1 VAELKV
7 FGDSVELGRSGM
19 RFIWAVAEAPAERE
33 LLTGDRHL
41 VKVTEHGVLVAV
53 LDALG
58 HGADASQVA
67 DVALECLKRQKT
79 AGLEEVLLAWHEQ
92 LRGSRGVVAGLAWFD
107 HFGEVSWLA
116 VGNVSTTLWRS
127 WYGKMR
133 VHASARVH
141 AGIIGAQVPRLHAE
155 IKPLQPNDLL
165 ILATDGIGADVI
177 AGFAASDSSEAV
189 ARKFVA
195 EGKVP
200 SDDGLVLVGR
210 YESRRDG

>member
-7 FGDSVELGRSGM
+7 VGDIAELGRSGM
-19 RFIWAVAEAPAERE
+19 RIVWAAAEAPAERE
-33 LLTGDRHL
+33 VSSGDRHL
-41 VKVTEHGVLVAV
+41 VKVTDQGVLVVV

-67 DVALECLKRQKT
+67 DLALGDLQRQET
-79 AGLEEVLLAWHEQ
+79 AALDALLLAWHEE
-92 LRGSRGVVAGLAWFD
+92 LHGSRGVVAGLAWFD
-107 HFGEVSWLA
+107 HFGGVTWLV

-127 WYGKMR
+127 SYGTMR

-141 AGIIGAQVPRLHAE
+141 AGIIGAQVPQLRTE

-165 ILATDGIGADVI
+165 ILATDGIGADL
-177 AGFAASDSSEAV
+177 FTSFTASDSPEAI
-189 ARKFVA
+189 ARRLVV

-200 SDDGLVLVGR
+200 SDDGLALVGR